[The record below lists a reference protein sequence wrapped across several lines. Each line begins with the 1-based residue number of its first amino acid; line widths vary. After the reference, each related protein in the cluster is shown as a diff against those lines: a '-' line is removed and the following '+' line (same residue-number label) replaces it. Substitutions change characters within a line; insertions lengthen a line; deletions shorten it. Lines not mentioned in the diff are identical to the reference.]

1 MLLMGDSAHAIKFE
15 PVSLFHNAFITE
27 KCVLLSVKGRFVFF
41 PYFLTVQFNHS
52 YAYHFNAAII
62 QDLNMPF
69 TAPHFKSLRLKHT
82 LRSLC
87 GVCAVG
93 LSLHAQ
99 AQTPDELI
107 QPEAITDS
115 QTSPVKKVEYDLP
128 KLLLTREI
136 VLGTI
141 AGDMLL
147 QRGKPVDAYNMYLT
161 MAMKTRDPRYA
172 ELAYKVAAM
181 LGAKEPALEAAK
193 LLKLLAPN
201 AVVGQDLQVH
211 SDIEKAYGLIDAQRY
226 RPAYDAAKAILANAP
241 DNVAALSLLADV
253 ADRLGRN
260 SEAQATLEKLI
271 ALDPNNPENKN
282 ALGYFLADKNMRLGE
297 AAQLIQQAHTARPD
311 AGHIT
316 DSMAW
321 VAYRQGQLSDALKY
335 AEQAVAQDPHEE
347 SQVHYAEILWA
358 NDKHDQAL
366 EVFRDVYA
374 GTPFLPSLRDTL
386 ERLNIPLT
394 SVKPQPK
401 KK

>member
-1 MLLMGDSAHAIKFE
+1 
-15 PVSLFHNAFITE
+15 
-27 KCVLLSVKGRFVFF
+27 
-41 PYFLTVQFNHS
+41 
-52 YAYHFNAAII
+52 
-62 QDLNMPF
+62 MPF
-69 TAPHFKSLRLKHT
+69 TAPLFKSPRLKHT
-82 LRSLC
+82 LRKLC

-93 LSLHAQ
+93 FTLHAQ
-99 AQTPDELI
+99 AQTPDEPM
-107 QPEAITDS
+107 QAEAIADT
-115 QTSPVKKVEYDLP
+115 QAPAVKKVEYDLP
-128 KLLLTREI
+128 KLQLTREI
-136 VLGTI
+136 VLGTL

-147 QRGKPVDAYNMYLT
+147 QRGQPVEAYNMYLA
-161 MAMKTRDPRYA
+161 MAIKTRDPRYA

-201 AVVGQDLQVH
+201 AVVGQDLKIH
-211 SDIEKAYGLIDAQRY
+211 SDIEKAYGLIDDQRY
-226 RPAYDAAKAILANAP
+226 RPAYDAAKTILASSP

-271 ALDPNNPENKN
+271 KIDPNNPENKN
-282 ALGYFLADKNMRLGE
+282 ALGFFLADKNMRLDE
-297 AAQLIQQAHTARPD
+297 AAQLIEQAHTARPD

-321 VAYRQGQLSDALKY
+321 VAYRQGQLGDALKY
-335 AEQAVAQDPHEE
+335 AEQAVMQDPHEE

-374 GTPFLPSLRDTL
+374 GTPFLPSLRNTL
-386 ERLNIPLT
+386 ERLNIPL
-394 SVKPQPK
+394 SNVKPQPK

>member
-1 MLLMGDSAHAIKFE
+1 
-15 PVSLFHNAFITE
+15 
-27 KCVLLSVKGRFVFF
+27 
-41 PYFLTVQFNHS
+41 
-52 YAYHFNAAII
+52 
-62 QDLNMPF
+62 
-69 TAPHFKSLRLKHT
+69 
-82 LRSLC
+82 
-87 GVCAVG
+87 VCAVG

-271 ALDPNNPENKN
+271 ALDPNQATRHGATDK
-282 ALGYFLADKNMRLGE
+282 AL
-297 AAQLIQQAHTARPD
+297 Q
-311 AGHIT
+311 HIT
-316 DSMAW
+316 
-321 VAYRQGQLSDALKY
+321 QQH
-335 AEQAVAQDPHEE
+335 EQ
-347 SQVHYAEILWA
+347 
-358 NDKHDQAL
+358 
-366 EVFRDVYA
+366 
-374 GTPFLPSLRDTL
+374 
-386 ERLNIPLT
+386 
-394 SVKPQPK
+394 
-401 KK
+401 

>member
-1 MLLMGDSAHAIKFE
+1 
-15 PVSLFHNAFITE
+15 
-27 KCVLLSVKGRFVFF
+27 
-41 PYFLTVQFNHS
+41 
-52 YAYHFNAAII
+52 
-62 QDLNMPF
+62 MPF
-69 TAPHFKSLRLKHT
+69 TNSHFKKAHLTRALR
-82 LRSLC
+82 RLC
-87 GVCAVG
+87 GVCTVG
-93 LSLHAQ
+93 FTLHAQ
-99 AQTPDELI
+99 AQTPDELT
-107 QPEAITDS
+107 QPATTTET
-115 QTSPVKKVEYDLP
+115 QTTPDKKVEYDLP
-128 KLLLTREI
+128 KNLLTREI

-161 MAMKTRDPRYA
+161 MAMQTRDPRYA

-201 AVVGQDLQVH
+201 AVVGQDLKIH
-211 SDIEKAYGLIDAQRY
+211 TDIEKAYGLIDTQHY
-226 RPAYDAAKAILANAP
+226 RPAYDASKAILANAP

-253 ADRLGRN
+253 SDRLGRN
-260 SEAQATLEKLI
+260 REAQATLEKLI
-271 ALDPNNPENKN
+271 RIDPNNPENQN
-282 ALGYFLADKNMRLGE
+282 ALGYFLADKNMRLDE

-321 VAYRQGQLSDALKY
+321 VAYRRGQLKDALTY

-347 SQVHYAEILWA
+347 SQVHYAEILWV
-358 NDKHDQAL
+358 NDRHDQAL

-394 SVKPQPK
+394 AVQPAQPVKPLPK

>member
-1 MLLMGDSAHAIKFE
+1 MSRLHTIL
-15 PVSLFHNAFITE
+15 ITE
-27 KCVLLSVKGRFVFF
+27 ERIWFSVKRRFVFF
-41 PYFLTVQFNHS
+41 PYFLTVQFHHS
-52 YAYHFNAAII
+52 RAHHFNAAII

-69 TAPHFKSLRLKHT
+69 TAPHFRSPRLKDT
-82 LRSLC
+82 LRSVC
-87 GVCAVG
+87 GVCAIG
-93 LSLHAQ
+93 FALHAQ

-107 QPEAITDS
+107 QPVVNSEIQAAPI
-115 QTSPVKKVEYDLP
+115 KKVEYDLP
-128 KLLLTREI
+128 KVKLTREI

-147 QRGKPVDAYNMYLT
+147 QRGKPVEAYNMYLA
-161 MAMKTRDPRYA
+161 MAMETRDPRYA

-181 LGAKEPALEAAK
+181 LGEKEPALEAAK
-193 LLKLLAPN
+193 LLKALAPN
-201 AVVGQDLQVH
+201 AVVGQDLKIH

-226 RPAYDAAKAILANAP
+226 RPAYDAAKSILASAP

-253 ADRLGRN
+253 ADRLGHN

-271 ALDPNNPENKN
+271 KIDPNNPENKN
-282 ALGYFLADKNMRLGE
+282 ALGYFLADKNIRLDE
-297 AAQLIQQAHTARPD
+297 AAQLIQQAYAARPD

-321 VAYRQGQLSDALKY
+321 VAYRKGQLSEALKY
-335 AEQAVAQDPHEE
+335 AEQAVALDPHEE

-358 NDKHDQAL
+358 NDKRDQAL

-374 GTPFLPSLRDTL
+374 GSPFLPSLRNTV

-394 SVKPQPK
+394 AVKPITK